1 METFD
6 RTYGY
11 YKSAHSIL
19 KLFIDKKNVANK
31 DLFEVFSENNLT
43 YRDKAVFNIM
53 KKEGLINYNPIKDC
67 YFVLDDILAMS
78 DEEINNLCSEI
89 ADKTLKEA
97 RINQANSRNNSSLF
111 VNYDAVAIALVIGG
125 IIVGTLLFIIGFFIY
140 FFAPLYSIFSGAIIM
155 MVGACLTGICS
166 LVSGVLDANYSTY
179 IILFLLFLSLI
190 CVSSSLLAALYL

>member
-1 METFD
+1 METFGG
-6 RTYGY
+6 THGY

-19 KLFIDKKNVANK
+19 KLFIDKKIVANK

-43 YRDKAVFNIM
+43 YQDKAVFNVM

-89 ADKTLKEA
+89 ADKMLKEA
-97 RINQANSRNNSSLF
+97 RIRNNSSLL
-111 VNYDAVAIALVIGG
+111 VNYDAVAKALVIGG
-125 IIVGTLLFIIGFFIY
+125 ITVGALLFIIGFFIY
-140 FFAPLYSIFSGAIIM
+140 FFAPLYNILSAAIIM

-179 IILFLLFLSLI
+179 FILFLLFLSLI
-190 CVSSSLLAALYL
+190 CVSSTLLAALYI

>member
-1 METFD
+1 METFGG
-6 RTYGY
+6 TYGY

-19 KLFIDKKNVANK
+19 KLFIDKKIVANK

-43 YRDKAVFNIM
+43 YQDKAVFNIM

-97 RINQANSRNNSSLF
+97 RIRNNSSFL
-111 VNYDAVAIALVIGG
+111 VNYDAVAKALVIGG

-140 FFAPLYSIFSGAIIM
+140 FFAPLNNILSAAIIM

-190 CVSSSLLAALYL
+190 CVSSTLLAALYL

>member
-1 METFD
+1 METFGG
-6 RTYGY
+6 TYGY

-19 KLFIDKKNVANK
+19 KLFIDKKIVANK

-43 YRDKAVFNIM
+43 YQDKAVFNIM

-97 RINQANSRNNSSLF
+97 RIRNNSSFL
-111 VNYDAVAIALVIGG
+111 VNYDAVAKALVIGG

-140 FFAPLYSIFSGAIIM
+140 FFAPLYSVFSAAIIM

-190 CVSSSLLAALYL
+190 CVSSTLLAALYL